1 MKKYIL
7 SMSIFIAAPPLKA
20 SAAKSAVNVT
30 ENEEGK
36 ASVKLI
42 LPNANQERITTV
54 SVSLAIELEDVTA
67 NADEIQPGVDFTE
80 WIKAN
85 TKVQTYRFNQGEIL
99 NIYIAGTEPLFAA
112 GESGAGDVLDIGTV
126 YMKRADG
133 TPVSF
138 GINIEKSELRVV
150 RGRNTVLITEQDLN
164 GAGSNPEEPEP
175 DPVPDPKPIPEP
187 EPGPGQ
193 PSGGSSSGTEEID
206 AIRAKLQEL
215 VERAEMIPAENRTED
230 LQRAIDEAKRVLS
243 DPNASLEELKTAL
256 INLENA
262 LALFES
268 SRDSENNISD
278 TGKDVNTQNRK
289 QNGTI
294 IKSVKTGDT
303 DRAFLYIAV
312 MVLCMAVL
320 VRRIG
325 IHR

>member
-7 SMSIFIAAPPLKA
+7 SMSIIMAVFAFIAAPPLKA

-175 DPVPDPKPIPEP
+175 DPVP
-187 EPGPGQ
+187 GQ

>member
-1 MKKYIL
+1 MAVFA
-7 SMSIFIAAPPLKA
+7 FIAAPPLKA

-175 DPVPDPKPIPEP
+175 DPVP
-187 EPGPGQ
+187 GQ

>member
-1 MKKYIL
+1 
-7 SMSIFIAAPPLKA
+7 
-20 SAAKSAVNVT
+20 
-30 ENEEGK
+30 
-36 ASVKLI
+36 
-42 LPNANQERITTV
+42 
-54 SVSLAIELEDVTA
+54 
-67 NADEIQPGVDFTE
+67 
-80 WIKAN
+80 
-85 TKVQTYRFNQGEIL
+85 
-99 NIYIAGTEPLFAA
+99 
-112 GESGAGDVLDIGTV
+112 
-126 YMKRADG
+126 MKRADG

-215 VERAEMIPAENRTED
+215 VERAEMIPAENRIED

>member
-1 MKKYIL
+1 MAVFA
-7 SMSIFIAAPPLKA
+7 FIAAPPLKA

-30 ENEEGK
+30 ENEDGK

-215 VERAEMIPAENRTED
+215 VERAEMIPAENRIED

-243 DPNASLEELKTAL
+243 DPNASLEELK
-256 INLENA
+256 
-262 LALFES
+262 
-268 SRDSENNISD
+268 RSEEHTSELQSHAD
-278 TGKDVNTQNRK
+278 
-289 QNGTI
+289 
-294 IKSVKTGDT
+294 
-303 DRAFLYIAV
+303 
-312 MVLCMAVL
+312 
-320 VRRIG
+320 
-325 IHR
+325 